1 MIGQCRRQDN
11 VASLAKLS
19 VLVSKQDLLWVVA
32 TRFAMCDIALS
43 ATLPYHALYSCELKL
58 KSSAIPATMQMG
70 REVIYCADMSG
81 GGTMELRG
89 VRLIY
94 DKRTPWGI

>member
-1 MIGQCRRQDN
+1 MIGQCRRQDD

-32 TRFAMCDIALS
+32 TRFAMCDIVLS
-43 ATLPYHALYSCELKL
+43 ATLPYHALYSCELNL

-81 GGTMELRG
+81 GERYHGTEGCSVDL
-89 VRLIY
+89 
-94 DKRTPWGI
+94 